1 MAENPASSDASASEE
16 PPAADQTLDR
26 RSFLRAAGVYSGS
39 LAAGAA
45 VLRSGKVPS
54 KRVSGG
60 RTGAGQKT
68 ASGVHREKL
77 PSGVTIP
84 VADWVV
90 KENQRPGTLKW
101 IVLASTMMYGYCDHV
116 SATHGDTV
124 TLFVDAPQPT
134 FQVELYRVG
143 YYQGLGGRHIWSS
156 AELTGQVQATPAPT
170 AGTNMIECDWEP
182 SLKLTV
188 KDDWPPG
195 FYLFKLVGDAAGS
208 VSGWVPLTVRDD
220 KSTAAVA
227 IMSSVTTAQAYNTYG
242 DYSLYVGPGAASTR
256 SRVVSFDRPYD
267 YKAWGA
273 PNLLGNEF
281 PLVFLAESLGLD
293 VAYMTDLDLHN
304 QPALLTNHKAL
315 FSLGHDEY
323 WSEVMRT
330 AADQGVDKGLNIA
343 FLGANAIYRHIRLE
357 ASPLGPNR
365 RQICYKTDF
374 MQEDPLWGVNQA
386 EVTSDWPTG
395 PMPRPEQTVIG
406 AQYQDVEADADMTIV
421 NPDHWILAGT
431 GLTMNQTLPKVI
443 LGEYDRFDS
452 GFAGPDNVEILAHS
466 SVANRGAGAYSD
478 MTYYTRPGGGGVL
491 GSGNAPFIS
500 FLSDA
505 PKIYPNVIQPAVPVV
520 TAAYIR
526 MMENVFSVFGTGPAG
541 VSHPSVSN
549 TQTFY
554 D

>member
-1 MAENPASSDASASEE
+1 M
-16 PPAADQTLDR
+16 DR
-26 RSFLRAAGVYSGS
+26 RGFLRAAGVYSGS

-54 KRVSGG
+54 NSAR
-60 RTGAGQKT
+60 RAAAGKKAGPGVRREKT
-68 ASGVHREKL
+68 A
-77 PSGVTIP
+77 SGVTIP

-116 SATHGDTV
+116 SATQGETV

-156 AELTGQVQATPAPT
+156 GQLKGQVQATPAPT
-170 AGTNMIECDWEP
+170 PDTNMVECDWEP

-188 KDDWPPG
+188 QDDWPPG
-195 FYLFKLVGDAAGS
+195 YYVFKLLGDTTGS
-208 VSGWVPLTVRDD
+208 ISGWVPLIVRDD

-227 IMSSVTTAQAYNTYG
+227 IMSSVTTAQAYNTWG
-242 DYSLYVGPGAASTR
+242 DYSLYVGPGAAATR

-267 YKAWGA
+267 YLAWGA

-293 VAYMTDLDLHN
+293 VAYMTDLDLHA

-431 GLTMNQTLPKVI
+431 GLTMNQVLPKVI
-443 LGEYDRFDS
+443 LGEYDRFDNE
-452 GFAGPDNVEILAHS
+452 FPGPTNVEILAHS
-466 SVANRGAGAYSD
+466 NVANRGADAYSD

-500 FLSDA
+500 FLSNA
-505 PKIYPNVIQPAVPVV
+505 PRIYPNVIQPAVPVV

-526 MMENVFSVFGTGPAG
+526 MIENVFSVFGTGPAG
-541 VSHPSVSN
+541 VSHPSVAN
-549 TQTFY
+549 WQTFY
-554 D
+554 T